1 MRQIASSFKE
11 LWAQVMMTEIP
22 TNLLVAA
29 LTAWVGDFL
38 GIPTLP
44 LTVIILFLLL
54 PNNPLNISKSTILE
68 TIEVKE
74 IKQEREKII
83 ERIEKDDSVI
93 DVIRLNLNQITE
105 YYTINKNQ
113 ARRSFSFSALVVFL
127 GFITVIVAILLP
139 FIKEGQKPELSII
152 SGISGIV
159 LQFIGGANFVLY
171 NRTVEQSNRFYK
183 QLTRIQDTMLAVE
196 LCKQVKDPEK
206 NLQLMD
212 KLITNLIERSSAGI
226 ESDFLTSPNKQTK
239 NKLQEIKPSESKVE
253 NE

>member
-1 MRQIASSFKE
+1 MKKRASSFKE
-11 LWAQVMMTEIP
+11 ALIQVMMTEIP
-22 TNLLVAA
+22 ANFVAAGLVA
-29 LTAWVGDFL
+29 WIGSFL
-38 GIPTLP
+38 GIPP
-44 LTVIILFLLL
+44 LTLTIIVLFFLL
-54 PNNPLNISKSTILE
+54 PNNPFNLSKSTISE

-83 ERIEKDDSVI
+83 ERIEREDSVVDI
-93 DVIRLNLNQITE
+93 IRLNLNQITE

-113 ARRSFSFSALVVFL
+113 ARRSFSFSALVIFL
-127 GFITVIVAILLP
+127 GFITVVMAILLP
-139 FIKEGQKPELSII
+139 FIREGQKLELSII
-152 SGISGIV
+152 SGVSGLI

-226 ESDFLTSPNKQTK
+226 ESDFLVNHNKQVK
-239 NKLQEIKPSESKVE
+239 NSLRESKSSNPKIS